1 MPRTEGAAGAY
12 ELPYEPVALLK
23 PALASIKAA
32 CEYMGGVSRAKFYA
46 DLLPLL
52 ETVKFGTRNL
62 VVVESMD
69 RLIEAKRSPSLRNSE
84 GSPVSGRDVGRA
96 PPRMMGPGEVAQATR
111 RQRPESRQRRTR
123 GTGASGFAKETRP
136 NEPAGVSGQ

>member
-1 MPRTEGAAGAY
+1 MPRTEGAAGAH
-12 ELPYEPVALLK
+12 ELPYEPVGLLK

-52 ETVKFGTRNL
+52 ETVKFGTRNF

-69 RLIEAKRSPSLRNSE
+69 RLIAAKRSPGVRKMEPN
-84 GSPVSGRDVGRA
+84 GAGN
-96 PPRMMGPGEVAQATR
+96 
-111 RQRPESRQRRTR
+111 ES
-123 GTGASGFAKETRP
+123 
-136 NEPAGVSGQ
+136 

>member
-1 MPRTEGAAGAY
+1 MSRTEGAAGAR

-32 CEYMGGVSRAKFYA
+32 CDYMGGVSRAKFYA

-62 VVVESMD
+62 VVVASMD
-69 RLIEAKRSPSLRNSE
+69 RLIAAKCS
-84 GSPVSGRDVGRA
+84 SGAREME
-96 PPRMMGPGEVAQATR
+96 PN
-111 RQRPESRQRRTR
+111 
-123 GTGASGFAKETRP
+123 GTG
-136 NEPAGVSGQ
+136 NER